1 MLDPLW
7 IHIVLMQITTTV
19 NASSPCFLNYSAG
32 AQMWQNCGM
41 GKDYIT
47 AAMLPWQWVTGGN
60 FSMVL
65 VSIFV
70 IISYIKYQKVVYPIF
85 VGILFI
91 PVSYYLFPLQ
101 FLNWAVIMTGCA
113 LALLA
118 GYIYISATN
127 ES

>member
-1 MLDPLW
+1 
-7 IHIVLMQITTTV
+7 
-19 NASSPCFLNYSAG
+19 
-32 AQMWQNCGM
+32 MWQNCGM
-41 GKDYIT
+41 SKDYIT

-65 VSIFV
+65 VSVFV